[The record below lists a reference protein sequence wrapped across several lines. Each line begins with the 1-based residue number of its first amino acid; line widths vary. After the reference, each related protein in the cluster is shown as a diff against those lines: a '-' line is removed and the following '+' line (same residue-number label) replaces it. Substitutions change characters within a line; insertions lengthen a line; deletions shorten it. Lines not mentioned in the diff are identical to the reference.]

1 MKRTAV
7 WAGIAVVLA
16 AALIVTIRWRGPL
29 QADDFDY
36 AAAFER
42 PTGVERTPT
51 APNLMALS
59 GRSAADVEAL
69 LGPPSECEDTLY
81 SRRCQYAQS
90 PVEIVFIDGR
100 ADWFTLRGSGEGL
113 PLAAETLAHFGLPVT
128 EPDHATEQENLW
140 RDLAGFKE
148 VRMVGDE
155 YGVSYVRIKALT
167 P

>member
-1 MKRTAV
+1 MDAETPLPPPPA
-7 WAGIAVVLA
+7 
-16 AALIVTIRWRGPL
+16 RG
-29 QADDFDY
+29 
-36 AAAFER
+36 
-42 PTGVERTPT
+42 T
-51 APNLMALS
+51 APVRPRGVPWILWLVIAWLAIGWIVL
-59 GRSAADVEAL
+59 GREEEPDAADPGAPTVV
-69 LGPPSECEDTLY
+69 SMQT
-81 SRRCQYAQS
+81 
-90 PVEIVFIDGR
+90 
-100 ADWFTLRGSGEGL
+100 DWFTLRGSGEGL